1 MSVTLPVS
9 VGEALD
15 KLTILDI
22 KCDKIQ
28 DERKKDC
35 VVERDTLLK
44 DLQSYIDRFPWHY
57 KILKEVNLTIWNLQ
71 DGFHGKDITEVRA
84 GQICTEILK
93 ENDRRFRVKAKIN
106 HLLSSTLREQKGY
119 AKKKAFFYGHL
130 GLGDMFWMCGA
141 VRYLA
146 TCYDEVV
153 VVCKDKYVKNV
164 EQMYNDDPTIKIYA
178 ILDDYILQP
187 FQTVA
192 KPNIE
197 SNLGMTVYAC
207 GYHSANPRIYEFPL
221 CFYDDLNL
229 PRSVRSDY
237 FYVPTTQAA
246 VALYHEIRPIKYFVV
261 HQQSQN
267 KTLPIWDSLF
277 KQRPDVLILDLNKN
291 HYEPTSPFYHRAE
304 IVVNKPLLDY
314 KLLLENANEIHLLES
329 SVYCFASHLDLSKVN
344 VKMCYDSFDNSNER
358 IAVFKSATI

>member
-28 DERKKDC
+28 DERRADC
-35 VVERDTLLK
+35 VLERDALFK

-71 DGFHGKDITEVRA
+71 DCFHGKDVTEIKT
-84 GQICTEILK
+84 GQICREILK

-119 AKKKAFFYGHL
+119 VKKKAFFYGHL

-153 VVCKDKYVKNV
+153 VVCKVKYVKNV

-178 ILDDYILQP
+178 IIDDYILQP
-187 FQTVA
+187 FQTAA

-207 GYHSANPRIYEFPL
+207 GYHSSNPRIYEFPL
-221 CFYDDLNL
+221 CFYDDLKI
-229 PRSVRSDY
+229 PRSIRSDY

-246 VALYHEIRPIKYFVV
+246 SALYGEIRPLKYFVV

-267 KTLPIWDSLF
+267 KTLPIWESLF

-291 HYEPTSPFYHRAE
+291 HYESSSPFYHRANV
-304 IVVNKPLLDY
+304 VVNKPLLDY
-314 KLLLENANEIHLLES
+314 KVLLENADEIHVLES

-344 VKMCYDSFDNSNER
+344 VKMCYDSFDSSNER
-358 IAVFKSATI
+358 IGIFKSATI

>member
-28 DERKKDC
+28 DARRADC
-35 VVERDTLLK
+35 VLERDTLLK
-44 DLQSYIDRFPWHY
+44 DLQTYIDRFPWHY

-71 DGFHGKDITEVRA
+71 DSFHGKDVTEIKA

-178 ILDDYILQP
+178 IIDDYILQP

-197 SNLGMTVYAC
+197 SNLGITVYAC
-207 GYHSANPRIYEFPL
+207 GYHGEKPRIYEFPL
-221 CFYDDLNL
+221 CFYDDLKI

-246 VALYHEIRPIKYFVV
+246 TSLYHAIRPLKYFVV

-267 KTLPIWDSLF
+267 KKLPIWETLNTH
-277 KQRPDVLILDLNKN
+277 RPDILILDLNKN
-291 HYEPTSPFYHRAE
+291 HYENTHPLYHRAE

-314 KLLLENANEIHLLES
+314 KLLLENADEIHLLES

-358 IAVFKSATI
+358 IGVFKSGTI

>member
-28 DERKKDC
+28 DERRKDC
-35 VVERDTLLK
+35 ILERDTLLK
-44 DLQSYIDRFPWHY
+44 DLQKYVNSFPWHY

-71 DGFHGKDITEVRA
+71 DGFHGKDVSEIQA
-84 GQICTEILK
+84 GKICTEILK
-93 ENDRRFRVKAKIN
+93 ENDRRFRVKSKIN

-153 VVCKDKYVKNV
+153 VVCKEKYINNVKL
-164 EQMYNDDPTIKIYA
+164 MYMDDPTIKLYPIV
-178 ILDDYILQP
+178 DDYVLHP
-187 FQTVA
+187 FQTAA

-197 SNLGMTVYAC
+197 SNLGMEVYAC
-207 GYHSANPRIYEFPL
+207 GYHSASPRIYEFPL
-221 CFYDDLNL
+221 CFYDDLKL
-229 PRSVRSDY
+229 ERSIRSEY
-237 FYVPTTQAA
+237 FYVPTTDNAFE
-246 VALYHEIRPIKYFVV
+246 LYHEVQNIRYFII

-267 KTLPIWDSLF
+267 KTLPIWESLY
-277 KQRPDVLILDLNKN
+277 KRYPNILLLDLNTN
-291 HYEPTSPFYHRAE
+291 HYDTSHPFYEKANLV
-304 IVVNKPLLDY
+304 INKPLLSY
-314 KLLLENANEIHLLES
+314 KLLLENATEIHLLES
-329 SVYCFASHLDLSKVN
+329 SVYCFASHLDLSKVTE
-344 VKMCYDSFDNSNER
+344 KICYDSFDHSNER
-358 IAVFKSATI
+358 IGIFKSGTI